1 MESKIIKYSLYALV
15 FSLLAFNCK
24 KRESPL
30 PGLVRGY
37 EVIDSRQSPG
47 YVLQVMKGDSVLLE
61 QMEGVEDLATRK
73 PISAKSLFNT
83 GSISK
88 TFVAYAILHL
98 AHEGRIHLNDSLLK
112 YFPDF
117 KNQGIGKKVT
127 LYHLLTHSSG
137 LPDNRP
143 VQKDSLFYLT
153 ADDAQNWAPLLQN
166 DTLHFEPGTKYE
178 YSNPAFNALALVIQ
192 QVTGIKWQDYIKL
205 KIFTP
210 AGMATSTIT
219 EGMHP
224 EEGVCHAYLPLADG
238 QWKEQDYGEEPT
250 FNASGNGGV
259 WSSVQELAFYEK
271 AIRLGLF
278 FEPEVLNLA
287 REIYPLPG
295 WRDSIPS
302 QLGLS
307 WFIGTFAGHPMYS
320 HTGSQGGFTAD
331 FVSIPEE
338 DFFYTI
344 LSNTPLDILE
354 TRAYVLHLAL
364 ERGWLNPKEK

>member
-1 MESKIIKYSLYALV
+1 MEIKLMKYCLYALV
-15 FSLLAFNCK
+15 LVLVTTDCK
-24 KRESPL
+24 KENAFL

-37 EVIDSRQSPG
+37 TVSDSRQSPG
-47 YVLQVMKGDSVLLE
+47 YALQVIKGDSIVLE
-61 QMEGVEDLATRK
+61 QYEGIEGLASRE
-73 PISAKSLFNT
+73 PISEKSLFNI

-117 KNQGIGKKVT
+117 KNPEIGKKIR
-127 LYHLLTHSSG
+127 LYHLLTHTSG

-143 VQKDSLFYLT
+143 VQTDSLFYLT
-153 ADDAQNWAPLLQN
+153 ADDEQNWAPLLQN
-166 DTLHFEPGTKYE
+166 DSLHFEPGTRYE
-178 YSNPAFNALALVIQ
+178 YSNPAFNALALIIQ
-192 QVTGIKWQDYIKL
+192 QVTGFKWQDYIKL
-205 KIFTP
+205 KIFT
-210 AGMATSTIT
+210 AARMSGSTIT
-219 EGMHP
+219 DGLHP
-224 EEGVCHAYLPLADG
+224 DEGVCHAYLPLPGG

-259 WSSVQELAFYEK
+259 WSSVYELALYEK
-271 AIRLGLF
+271 AIRFKAF
-278 FEPEVLNLA
+278 FEPEALHLA
-287 REIYPLPG
+287 REIYPMPD
-295 WRDSIPS
+295 WQDSIPS

-331 FVSIPEE
+331 YVSIPEE

-344 LSNTPLDILE
+344 LSNTPVDINE

-364 ERGWLNPKEK
+364 ERGWLNPKTE

>member
-127 LYHLLTHSSG
+127 LYHLSPILRAFRTTGRFRKTACFTSPLTMHKTG
-137 LPDNRP
+137 PPFFKTIPFILNRALNMNIQIP
-143 VQKDSLFYLT
+143 
-153 ADDAQNWAPLLQN
+153 PLM
-166 DTLHFEPGTKYE
+166 P
-178 YSNPAFNALALVIQ
+178 SP
-192 QVTGIKWQDYIKL
+192 
-205 KIFTP
+205 
-210 AGMATSTIT
+210 
-219 EGMHP
+219 
-224 EEGVCHAYLPLADG
+224 
-238 QWKEQDYGEEPT
+238 
-250 FNASGNGGV
+250 
-259 WSSVQELAFYEK
+259 WSSN
-271 AIRLGLF
+271 R
-278 FEPEVLNLA
+278 
-287 REIYPLPG
+287 
-295 WRDSIPS
+295 
-302 QLGLS
+302 
-307 WFIGTFAGHPMYS
+307 
-320 HTGSQGGFTAD
+320 
-331 FVSIPEE
+331 
-338 DFFYTI
+338 
-344 LSNTPLDILE
+344 
-354 TRAYVLHLAL
+354 
-364 ERGWLNPKEK
+364 